1 MPNAWITLATND
13 GYAVGALVLAH
24 SLKRVETKHDLHILY
39 TEGVTSTLRYLFLF
53 NVLIFTSYLFRNQL
67 HEVFTHA
74 TLVNVLD
81 SNDQENLT
89 LIGRPD
95 LGLTFTKL
103 HAWRLT
109 QYEKA
114 VFLDADT
121 LVVQN
126 ADELFDRPD
135 FSAAPDIGM
144 PFIIQSELITTFYSR
159 MA

>member
-13 GYAVGALVLAH
+13 GYAVGALALAH
-24 SLKRVETKHDLHILY
+24 SLKQVETVHDIHILY
-39 TEGVTSTLRYLFLF
+39 TEGVSTPL
-53 NVLIFTSYLFRNQL
+53 RNQL
-67 HEVFTHA
+67 HAVFTNA
-74 TLVNVLD
+74 SLVNVLD
-81 SNDQENLT
+81 SNDQENLA

-121 LVVQN
+121 L
-126 ADELFDRPD
+126 
-135 FSAAPDIGM
+135 
-144 PFIIQSELITTFYSR
+144 
-159 MA
+159 